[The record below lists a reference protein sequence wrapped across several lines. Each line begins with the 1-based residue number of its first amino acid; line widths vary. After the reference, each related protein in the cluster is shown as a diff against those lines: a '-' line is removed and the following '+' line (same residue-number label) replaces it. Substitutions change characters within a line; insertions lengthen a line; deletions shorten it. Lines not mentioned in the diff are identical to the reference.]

1 MRTLRNRV
9 ISAWSPGDK
18 PAPLA
23 AGPGAVLAQ
32 TAAVALAR
40 TAAVT
45 LELARGASE
54 SLPLARLARD
64 AAGSLL
70 LARVAA
76 DGTILES
83 LPLARVAADGTILA
97 RRVAGAMLFIIAGRK
112 FLERLLM
119 GCSFGDG
126 RLATEY
132 DDLL

>member
-1 MRTLRNRV
+1 M
-9 ISAWSPGDK
+9 
-18 PAPLA
+18 PLA

-76 DGTILES
+76 DGTIL
-83 LPLARVAADGTILA
+83 A
-97 RRVAGAMLFIIAGRK
+97 RRAAIAMLFIIAGRK
-112 FLERLLM
+112 FRERLLM